1 MIEKICEELAVLHV
15 KSEFRPV
22 FEREVRQKALME
34 AMNIVREVAKEYESC
49 EVMRSNCE
57 VAKDGGWIPCS
68 ERLPNKDENRKY
80 LVCGKNG
87 GIYIA
92 EFVCKSVSNNTSICP
107 WWSASGRY
115 CPSPIAWQPLPAPYQ
130 KGE

>member
-1 MIEKICEELAVLHV
+1 MIEKILSALEVEIESSD
-15 KSEFRPV
+15 KYI
-22 FEREVRQKALME
+22 REYDSSTVQKAYNKGMRQCLK
-34 AMNIVREVAKEYESC
+34 IVQ
-49 EVMRSNCE
+49 E

-68 ERLPNKDENRKY
+68 DRLPKADKNRKY

-92 EFVCKSVSNNTSICP
+92 EFVCKSVTNVSIGP

-115 CPSPIAWQPLPAPYQ
+115 APEPIAWQPLPAPYQ

>member
-1 MIEKICEELAVLHV
+1 MIKKIISRLEA
-15 KSEFRPV
+15 S
-22 FEREVRQKALME
+22 RQRDIFGGWDTIRIDKAIE
-34 AMNIVREVAKEYESC
+34 IVQEVAKEYG
-49 EVMRSNCE
+49 N
-57 VAKDGGWIPCS
+57 GWIPCS
-68 ERLPNKDENRKY
+68 ERLPKADKNRKY

-92 EFVCKSVSNNTSICP
+92 EFVCKSVTNVSISP

-115 CPSPIAWQPLPAPYQ
+115 APEPIAWMPLPAPYQ